1 MTVVF
6 GSRHFDC
13 RRSRNGE
20 ISFRDLSASFAA
32 LTPVEMTVFSSLARD
47 DGVLFT
53 PVETTVVF
61 SSCHFDCRRSRNGEI
76 SFRDLSASFA
86 ALTSVEMT
94 VFSSLRSRWRVFH
107 LKPECKNLMLATLPC
122 R

>member
-6 GSRHFDC
+6 GSR
-13 RRSRNGE
+13 
-20 ISFRDLSASFAA
+20 
-32 LTPVEMTVFSSLARD
+32 
-47 DGVLFT
+47 
-53 PVETTVVF
+53 
-61 SSCHFDCRRSRNGEI
+61 HFDCRRSRNGEI

>member
-47 DGVLFT
+47 DGVLF
-53 PVETTVVF
+53 
-61 SSCHFDCRRSRNGEI
+61 SRSRRRCSLHSGRDDGGVQFL
-76 SFRDLSASFA
+76 SFRL
-86 ALTSVEMT
+86 
-94 VFSSLRSRWRVFH
+94 
-107 LKPECKNLMLATLPC
+107 
-122 R
+122 